1 MQISHVRMHAI
12 IKERYVFPKK
22 RNVFWIPATGIWRL
36 ASGFWRP
43 ELLGMELP
51 FGHLKN
57 GRYIGHML
65 QHSDEVLAV
74 GVRDEDLPKLFAAHQ
89 MNDTLYALCVQ
100 FVENVV

>member
-1 MQISHVRMHAI
+1 MFLASG
-12 IKERYVFPKK
+12 Y
-22 RNVFWIPATGIWRL
+22 WRL
-36 ASGFWRP
+36 ASGIRRL

-74 GVRDEDLPKLFAAHQ
+74 GVGDEDLPKLLAADQ
-89 MNDTLYALCVQ
+89 TNDTLHTLCVQ
-100 FVENVV
+100 FVEDVV

>member
-22 RNVFWIPATGIWRL
+22 RNVFGFRLL
-36 ASGFWRP
+36 ASGIRRL

-74 GVRDEDLPKLFAAHQ
+74 GVGDEDLPKLFAAHQ
-89 MNDTLYALCVQ
+89 TNDTLHTLCVQ
-100 FVENVV
+100 FVEDVV

>member
-1 MQISHVRMHAI
+1 MFFQRKGMFLASG
-12 IKERYVFPKK
+12 Y
-22 RNVFWIPATGIWRL
+22 WRL
-36 ASGFWRP
+36 ASGIRRL

-74 GVRDEDLPKLFAAHQ
+74 GVCDEDLTELFAANQ
-89 MNDTLYALCVQ
+89 TNDTFHTLRIQ
-100 FVENVV
+100 FVEDVV

>member
-1 MQISHVRMHAI
+1 MHAI

-22 RNVFWIPATGIWRL
+22 RNVFGFRLPVSGGWRL
-36 ASGFWRP
+36 ASGVWFPAP

-51 FGHLKN
+51 IAHLKN
-57 GRYIGHML
+57 SSHMGHLL

-89 MNDTLYALCVQ
+89 MNDTLHTLCVQ